1 MCVAQPGR
9 VVEVD
14 GSGSARVDV
23 RGTPRRVSMALLDE
37 PAQVGDWVMV
47 QLGFAMRRM
56 TEAEAT
62 ETTRLLRL
70 LEASVAD
77 ENDP

>member
-1 MCVAQPGR
+1 
-9 VVEVD
+9 
-14 GSGSARVDV
+14 
-23 RGTPRRVSMALLDE
+23 MALLDE

-47 QLGFAMRRM
+47 QLGFAMRRV